1 VPGGEPPGSRA
12 SRRVLSRAQ
21 HVHKEQDLSSSR
33 RRRCARPVVGVLTG
47 AALLA
52 VPALTSSAQAATT
65 PKYTVK
71 IISSVP
77 GVQLFGINAN
87 GDVFGTAVESGAQT
101 SESFLLKAGS
111 TAVQF
116 LGTPGDQKNTQSS
129 SVALAI
135 NASDDVVGYTLGSA
149 TMIDP
154 EDVPVEWANST
165 TPTTLASL
173 NYSLGAQA
181 TGISDSG
188 EIVGFK
194 EDFNGQ
200 GDKSFKVQGSTVTE
214 LPVLPNGGANADALG
229 VSSNGFIAGDADSS
243 AFGRQAVEWNSSGAI
258 TALPQPANTFQSQA
272 FAVNASGVAVG
283 DVVLST
289 DGESH
294 PEMWANGK
302 VTELAPG
309 TIVGFN
315 AVANAINNSGV
326 IVGGSG
332 NGDGFVYQNGTA
344 TDLNTLI
351 APTSGLTLGSAT
363 GINAKGQ
370 IAGSA
375 TLNGQD
381 VGYILTPAS

>member
-1 VPGGEPPGSRA
+1 MVA
-12 SRRVLSRAQ
+12 
-21 HVHKEQDLSSSR
+21 
-33 RRRCARPVVGVLTG
+33 T
-47 AALLA
+47 
-52 VPALTSSAQAATT
+52 PALTSSAQAATT

-71 IISSVP
+71 IISSAP
-77 GVQLFGINAN
+77 GMQLFGINSN
-87 GDVFGTAVESGAQT
+87 GDVFGTAVESGAKS

-111 TAVQF
+111 STVQF
-116 LGTPGDQKNTQSS
+116 LGSPGDQGNAKSS
-129 SVALAI
+129 SVALGI

-173 NYSLGAQA
+173 NYSLGARA
-181 TGISDSG
+181 TGINDSG

-194 EDFNGQ
+194 QNLNGA
-200 GDKSFKVQGSTVTE
+200 GDKSFKVQGSTATQ

-229 VSSNGFIAGDADSS
+229 LSSNGLIVGDADSS
-243 AFGRQAVEWNSSGAI
+243 ASSRQAVEWSTSGAI

-283 DVVLST
+283 DVVSST
-289 DGESH
+289 DGDSH
-294 PEMWANGK
+294 AVMWANGK
-302 VTELAPG
+302 VTDLSPG
-309 TIVGFN
+309 TVLGLN
-315 AVANAINNSGV
+315 AVANAISDSGV
-326 IVGGSG
+326 IVGGGG

-351 APTSGLTLGSAT
+351 APTTGLTLGAAT
-363 GINAKGQ
+363 GVNSKGL

-375 TLNGQD
+375 TLNGKS
-381 VGYILTPAS
+381 VGYILTPVS